1 MIILK
6 KLFPLALVV
15 LLFTACNLMQ
25 KIKKELDDGGPP
37 KVLTSTDE
45 KTRLTVPGN
54 WKNDPELHSDAELK
68 ASNRLKEMYVIV
80 INESKQDFYPDMTLE
95 EYTSLVR
102 DGMLKNVQSAETTNQ
117 EPINISGR
125 SALQYEIKGYAD
137 KINVGYIVATVESDE
152 GFHQIITWT
161 LRSYLDKNRPILKN
175 VIQSFRVI
183 NTTSAQPGKTN
194 ESKSIENRIK
204 DYEQKK

>member
-68 ASNRLKEMYVIV
+68 ASNRLKEMSI
-80 INESKQDFYPDMTLE
+80 
-95 EYTSLVR
+95 
-102 DGMLKNVQSAETTNQ
+102 
-117 EPINISGR
+117 
-125 SALQYEIKGYAD
+125 
-137 KINVGYIVATVESDE
+137 
-152 GFHQIITWT
+152 QI
-161 LRSYLDKNRPILKN
+161 
-175 VIQSFRVI
+175 
-183 NTTSAQPGKTN
+183 
-194 ESKSIENRIK
+194 
-204 DYEQKK
+204 